1 MNTPRQV
8 LVVEDEAKLAALL
21 VDYLRAN
28 GYAPRVVA
36 DGPAALAAFAEDEPA
51 IVLLDLNLPGLDG
64 VEVCRSI
71 RRDSAVPI
79 IMLTARVE
87 EIDRVIGLEIGAD
100 DYLCK
105 PYSPREV
112 VARVRA
118 LLRRAEG
125 RLPGAAQ
132 AQRTGGGGFVLDE
145 AGQRAWWQQRSLP
158 LTPIEWRLLRTLLQ
172 QPGRVFARAQLL
184 DAIHADFRDVSD
196 RAVDSHIKNL
206 RRKLQA
212 AVPGHET
219 IATVYGVGYR
229 LELPRLPPDSG
240 GLQCPP

>member
-1 MNTPRQV
+1 LNGRRV
-8 LVVEDEAKLAALL
+8 LVVEDEPKLAALL
-21 VDYLRAN
+21 CDYLHAS
-28 GYAPRVVA
+28 GFEATAVA
-36 DGPAALAAFAEDEPA
+36 DGHAALAAFATLVPA
-51 IVLLDLNLPGLDG
+51 VVLLDLNLPGLDG
-64 VEVCRSI
+64 LEVCRML

-79 IMLTARVE
+79 LMLTARAD
-87 EIDRVIGLEIGAD
+87 EIDRVLGLEIGAD

-125 RLPGAAQ
+125 RLPGQLAATPRQ
-132 AQRTGGGGFVLDE
+132 AVGGFALDE
-145 AGQRAWWQQRSLP
+145 AGHRAWWRDHALV
-158 LTPIEWRLLRTLLQ
+158 LTPVEFRLLRTLLQ
-172 QPGRVFARAQLL
+172 APGRVLARAQLL

-206 RRKLQA
+206 RRKLHA
-212 AVPGHET
+212 AVHVDVAGHEC

-229 LELPRLPPDSG
+229 FELPPA
-240 GLQCPP
+240 

>member
-1 MNTPRQV
+1 MNAERRV

-21 VDYLRAN
+21 CDYLRAA
-28 GYAPRVVA
+28 GYEPRVA
-36 DGPAALAAFAEDEPA
+36 EDGPAALLAFAAEPPA
-51 IVLLDLNLPGLDG
+51 AVLLDLNLPGLDG
-64 VEVCRSI
+64 MEVCRQI

-79 IMLTARVE
+79 LMLTARAD
-87 EIDRVIGLEIGAD
+87 EIDRIVGLEIGAD

-118 LLRRAEG
+118 LLRRSQG
-125 RLPGAAQ
+125 RLAGVAA
-132 AQRTGGGGFVLDE
+132 APSLELGGFAMDD
-145 AGQRAWWQQRSLP
+145 AGQRAWWRGRVLP

-196 RAVDSHIKNL
+196 RAVDSHVKNL

-212 AVPGHET
+212 AMAGPDC
-219 IATVYGVGYR
+219 IASVYGVGYR
-229 LELPRLPPDSG
+229 LDVPPAAGSSAPRP
-240 GLQCPP
+240 